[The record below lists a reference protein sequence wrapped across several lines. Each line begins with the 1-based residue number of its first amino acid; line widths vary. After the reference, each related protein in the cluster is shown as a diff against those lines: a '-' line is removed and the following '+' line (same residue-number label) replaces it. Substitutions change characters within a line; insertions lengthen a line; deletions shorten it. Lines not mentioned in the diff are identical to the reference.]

1 MFIVLWQ
8 DTVPCRARF
17 GGNVFSSRKLWPACR
32 WMWVQ
37 YNLTTAV
44 MGAAVIVEMP
54 ASLKHSLQCQGM
66 GHISGMSFQS
76 AAVWLCTLATRPKV
90 SADLHVCTHRWTCD
104 CYAKVPSKSLLH
116 TTPVLASLHQWTTCV
131 SQCVY
136 TIELKWEYWRRGI
149 DWLVLSL

>member
-1 MFIVLWQ
+1 
-8 DTVPCRARF
+8 
-17 GGNVFSSRKLWPACR
+17 
-32 WMWVQ
+32 MWVQ

-90 SADLHVCTHRWTCD
+90 SADLHVCTHIDEHVTAMLRFPQNHYYT
-104 CYAKVPSKSLLH
+104 LH
-116 TTPVLASLHQWTTCV
+116 L
-131 SQCVY
+131 Y
-136 TIELKWEYWRRGI
+136 
-149 DWLVLSL
+149 WLVYINGQLVSHSVCTPLN